1 MKQWTEFQRTC
12 VQHIAGVLHSI
23 RGLVETL
30 GPDALERY
38 CQHGRL
44 GNNCLDRLKS
54 AIFTK
59 PDTEGG
65 SGPADLEMEDAGEGS
80 GDAEAG
86 SEDAD
91 EETDDESEEAE
102 SWDEEEERKYEEYED
117 AETESEDDS
126 DSD

>member
-12 VQHIAGVLHSI
+12 VQHITGVLHSI

-38 CQHGRL
+38 CRHGRL

-65 SGPADLEMEDAGEGS
+65 SGSTDLEMEDAGEGS
-80 GDAEAG
+80 
-86 SEDAD
+86 EDPD
-91 EETDDESEEAE
+91 EETEDESEEAE
-102 SWDEEEERKYEEYED
+102 SSDEEEERKYEEYED